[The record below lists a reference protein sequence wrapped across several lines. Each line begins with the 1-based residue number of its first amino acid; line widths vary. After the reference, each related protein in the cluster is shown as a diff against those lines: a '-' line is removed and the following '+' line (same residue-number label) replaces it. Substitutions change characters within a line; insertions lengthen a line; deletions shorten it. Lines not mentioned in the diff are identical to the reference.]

1 MITKLILTDIS
12 ISWRV
17 DYDKKGE
24 PCGRHV
30 AFLASAIET
39 VPNGR
44 RVVGQVSMGQDVF
57 NSVSADC
64 TIRQKWVFDEI
75 KHLWV
80 EMAMKSNDIGIDIDV
95 REIYTPMVQRFL
107 EGFDRFYENESP
119 WYHTFFLVKTVMP
132 GSTWLNEDGTPAEPV
147 KKPTLMVIK
156 AD

>member
-24 PCGRHV
+24 PSGRHV
-30 AFLASAIET
+30 AFLASAIEN

-44 RVVGQVSMGQDVF
+44 RVVGHVSMSQDVF
-57 NSVSADC
+57 NSVAADC

-107 EGFDRFYENESP
+107 EGLDRFCEDESP